1 MLTRSRRVLHQF
13 NADMRP
19 PAPIAESLYM
29 VITMTHHFDSSLVGC
44 CRRATGATVRHTYVR
59 LTYDLRMART
69 SAAGLFRL
77 PQQLPKNIAMELI
90 LTGDRLPCEKMLQFG
105 FVNTMTDPGT
115 EVSVTW
121 MAHPRGV
128 DDSST

>member
-1 MLTRSRRVLHQF
+1 
-13 NADMRP
+13 
-19 PAPIAESLYM
+19 
-29 VITMTHHFDSSLVGC
+29 MTHHWSAAAVVLLV
-44 CRRATGATVRHTYVR
+44 RLYDI